1 MPILQQNGTM
11 MDNAVCV
18 AVTIGRLGNSRKIS
32 SSQVEV
38 DADKDLIRVG
48 KTLLDS
54 PELRDVQSFD
64 GQIRQM
70 LYGL

>member
-1 MPILQQNGTM
+1 M

-32 SSQVEV
+32 SSRVEV
-38 DADKDLIRVG
+38 DADRDLIKVG

-54 PELRDVQSFD
+54 PELGAQGRNC
-64 GQIRQM
+64 
-70 LYGL
+70 